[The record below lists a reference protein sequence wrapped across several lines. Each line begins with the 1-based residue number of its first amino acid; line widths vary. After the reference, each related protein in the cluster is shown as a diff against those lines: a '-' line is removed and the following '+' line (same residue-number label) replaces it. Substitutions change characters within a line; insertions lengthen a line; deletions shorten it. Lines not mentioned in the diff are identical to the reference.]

1 MNTVYIQLG
10 SNIKRRKSFITRSI
24 QQIEKNIGEIIATS
38 SVFETT
44 PWGSENQNNFLN
56 SVIKIKTPFDAFNVL
71 RKSQK
76 IENNLGRK
84 RIKKWGERTI
94 DIDILFYNNDIINTE
109 NLNIPHPLMH
119 QRKFVL
125 IPLSEIASNYIH
137 PILKKNV
144 SDLLSECKD
153 HQKVLDYEI

>member
-10 SNIKRRKSFITRSI
+10 SNITGRRSFITRSI

-56 SVIKIKTPFDAFNVL
+56 SVIKIKTPFDAFKVL
-71 RKSQK
+71 RKSQE

-84 RIKKWGERTI
+84 RIKKWGKRTI
-94 DIDILFYNNDIINTE
+94 DIDILFYNNEIINTD
-109 NLNIPHPLMH
+109 NLNIPHPLIH

-125 IPLSEIASNYIH
+125 IPLSEIAPNYIH
-137 PILKKNV
+137 PMLKKNV
-144 SDLLSECKD
+144 SNLLSECED
-153 HQKVLDYEI
+153 NQKVVNYEI